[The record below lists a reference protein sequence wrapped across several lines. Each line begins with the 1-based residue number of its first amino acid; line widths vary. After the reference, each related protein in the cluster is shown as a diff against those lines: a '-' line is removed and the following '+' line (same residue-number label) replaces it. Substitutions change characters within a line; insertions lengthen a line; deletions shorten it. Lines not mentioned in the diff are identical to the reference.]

1 MCLHI
6 FIITF
11 SHFVRSAVF
20 PRESVTEH
28 PGFPPES
35 HFDRARSAIT
45 ASGGIPPK
53 AELSLR
59 ALARSEPPGA
69 RRAAKRAICARLS
82 ARQRPPWGAR
92 WRGLSPRLAT
102 YPYIELP
109 SGFTRTITGFS
120 RKIPGFTRIEFE
132 LP

>member
-28 PGFPPES
+28 PGFLPES

-45 ASGGIPPK
+45 AAGGIPPKAEPPK

-102 YPYIELP
+102 YPYYRVTLRFY
-109 SGFTRTITGFS
+109 SNNYRF
-120 RKIPGFTRIEFE
+120 
-132 LP
+132 